1 MGCTPSIQVNQTDV
15 VYRRDYSTSPVA
27 TQSATLISG
36 VTVVRTDKSET
47 SHSSDSDKLKMKG
60 KRRKDQSHTFEEKV
74 RCIFNTTPTCATSLY
89 VSVFLVTI
97 GLAAKD
103 QTGLRSLAR
112 ALTHTG

>member
-60 KRRKDQSHTFEEKV
+60 KRRKEQSHTFEEKV
-74 RCIFNTTPTCATSLY
+74 RCIFNITRTCATLCKRVQ
-89 VSVFLVTI
+89 VSYIIF
-97 GLAAKD
+97 GY
-103 QTGLRSLAR
+103 
-112 ALTHTG
+112 